1 MFAVVQ
7 TGGKQYRV
15 AVGQSIQ
22 VEKLP
27 QVKGD
32 SIEFERVLMVGE
44 GDQITAGTPLVA
56 GARVVATISRQERG
70 PKILVFRYKS
80 KKRVRVLRGHRQNLT
95 QLFIRD
101 IVINGESTAA
111 HLAPAKQPAPAV
123 ATVSAEQTAEPEV
136 AAVAPLPESG
146 AEMAAPAADAAP
158 VVEAAP
164 AKGTAAVESPV
175 AEPAAAPGETPLT
188 PETPT
193 ATTEGTEA

>member
-32 SIEFERVLMVGE
+32 AFEFDRVLMVSD
-44 GDQITAGTPLVA
+44 GDQVTAGTPLVD
-56 GARVVATISRQERG
+56 GARVLATVSRQERG

-80 KKRVRVLRGHRQNLT
+80 KKRVRVLRGHRQSLT

-101 IVINGESTAA
+101 IVVNGESTAA
-111 HLAPAKQPAPAV
+111 RLKPPAATPVAQPAP
-123 ATVSAEQTAEPEV
+123 EM
-136 AAVAPLPESG
+136 VAPLE
-146 AEMAAPAADAAP
+146 AAAAPEVPMPAEATARETAATNETADAATSAPDTNP
-158 VVEAAP
+158 VVAP
-164 AKGTAAVESPV
+164 KDE
-175 AEPAAAPGETPLT
+175 
-188 PETPT
+188 
-193 ATTEGTEA
+193 EGTEA

>member
-27 QVKGD
+27 NIKGD
-32 SIEFERVLMVGE
+32 SFEFDRVLMVCE

-56 GARVVATISRQERG
+56 GVRVVATISRQERG

-80 KKRVRVLRGHRQNLT
+80 KKRVRVLRGHRQSLT

-101 IVINGESTAA
+101 IVVNGESTAA
-111 HLAPAKQPAPAV
+111 RSAPAEQPSPAATTLTAAPA
-123 ATVSAEQTAEPEV
+123 AEPE
-136 AAVAPLPESG
+136 AALIASPVDPVT
-146 AEMAAPAADAAP
+146 EMAAPAA
-158 VVEAAP
+158 EAA
-164 AKGTAAVESPV
+164 AAI
-175 AEPAAAPGETPLT
+175 ETPPAEAASATDESTLET
-188 PETPT
+188 AETPT

>member
-32 SIEFERVLMVGE
+32 AIEFDRVLMVSD
-44 GDQITAGTPLVA
+44 GDQITAGTPLVE
-56 GARVVATISRQERG
+56 GARVLATVSRQERG

-80 KKRVRVLRGHRQNLT
+80 KKRVRVLRGHRQSLT

-101 IVINGESTAA
+101 IVVNGESTAA
-111 HLAPAKQPAPAV
+111 RLKPAPATPV
-123 ATVSAEQTAEPEV
+123 VEPTPEEV
-136 AAVAPLPESG
+136 AAPDVTADVPEASATAEATTAAQAGTSAATEPVSPPDTNPDVAPQQE
-146 AEMAAPAADAAP
+146 
-158 VVEAAP
+158 
-164 AKGTAAVESPV
+164 
-175 AEPAAAPGETPLT
+175 
-188 PETPT
+188 
-193 ATTEGTEA
+193 EGTER

>member
-27 QVKGD
+27 NVKGD

-95 QLFIRD
+95 QVFIRD
-101 IVINGESTAA
+101 IVVNGESTAA
-111 HLAPAKQPAPAV
+111 RSVPAEQQAPAV
-123 ATVSAEQTAEPEV
+123 AARSTEPEPEIATEAPFTSPSPEMTSSGADTSPV
-136 AAVAPLPESG
+136 SESPTAVADAPTDELTSG
-146 AEMAAPAADAAP
+146 A
-158 VVEAAP
+158 
-164 AKGTAAVESPV
+164 T
-175 AEPAAAPGETPLT
+175 ETT
-188 PETPT
+188 S

>member
-32 SIEFERVLMVGE
+32 AFEFDRVLMVSD
-44 GDQITAGTPLVA
+44 GDQITAGTPLVE
-56 GARVVATISRQERG
+56 GARVLATVSRQERG

-80 KKRVRVLRGHRQNLT
+80 KKRVRVLRGHRQSLT

-101 IVINGESTAA
+101 IVVNGESTAA
-111 HLAPAKQPAPAV
+111 RLRPAA
-123 ATVSAEQTAEPEV
+123 ATPV
-136 AAVAPLPESG
+136 AAPDDVAP
-146 AEMAAPAADAAP
+146 
-158 VVEAAP
+158 VEAA
-164 AKGTAAVESPV
+164 A
-175 AEPAAAPGETPLT
+175 AAAPGMPAPAEANAPETVAT
-188 PETPT
+188 DETPT
-193 ATTEGTEA
+193 VTIPTAETTAEVAPKDEEGTEA

>member
-32 SIEFERVLMVGE
+32 AIAFDQVLMVSD
-44 GDQITAGTPLVA
+44 GDRITAGTPLVE
-56 GARVVATISRQERG
+56 GAQVLATVSRQERG

-80 KKRVRVLRGHRQNLT
+80 KKRVRVLRGHRQSLT

-101 IVINGESTAA
+101 IVVNGESTAA
-111 HLAPAKQPAPAV
+111 RLKPAA
-123 ATVSAEQTAEPEV
+123 ATPVAEPELTGAPTLEA
-136 AAVAPLPESG
+136 AAVAPE
-146 AEMAAPAADAAP
+146 APAAAAVAAP
-158 VVEAAP
+158 ETAP
-164 AKGTAAVESPV
+164 ASEATEVSAPTSETVSDV
-175 AEPAAAPGETPLT
+175 APQGE
-188 PETPT
+188 
-193 ATTEGTEA
+193 EGTEA